1 MSDLTIRLGKVSKQY
16 RLGQTGYRSL
26 REDIVNIFKRR
37 DANSQYFWALKDVS
51 FELKRGEAVGIIG
64 PNGAGKSTI
73 LKLLAGVTI
82 PSSGTVMTKGKIG
95 ALIELSAGLHPELTG
110 RENIYLY
117 GSIINLKNAY
127 IKERFDEIVAFSGL
141 ENFLD
146 TPLKRYSSGMQ
157 ARLGFSVTVHLDP
170 DILLIDEVLS
180 VGDFNFQNKCFDKLL
195 EYKKNNVAIVFV
207 SHNFDAIRK
216 ICNRA
221 ILIDEGEIVI
231 DSDTES
237 SIEAYYKLVSEKQKK
252 CEGVEELIKVIEYGL
267 FDDSNSE
274 SLRFHTNSN
283 AIFKIII
290 ECNQD
295 IDEAIFSMFVR
306 RSDGLI
312 VFDSSSDLLN
322 NRKYHCKR
330 NQRLTIKFVF
340 KVNLLKG
347 TYNIGFNIF
356 ASVEK
361 CLPDFLIYRENIFTF
376 SVIENIGQQGI
387 ANLNARCIVG

>member
-1 MSDLTIRLGKVSKQY
+1 MGDLAIKLEKVSKQY
-16 RLGQTGYRSL
+16 RLGQIGYRSL
-26 REDIVNIFKRR
+26 REDIINTFKRR

-51 FELKRGEAVGIIG
+51 FELKKGEAVGIIG

-73 LKLLAGVTI
+73 LKLLAGVTR

-146 TPLKRYSSGMQ
+146 TPIKRYSSGMQ

-170 DILLIDEVLS
+170 GILLIDEVLS

-195 EYKKNNVAIVFV
+195 EYKKNNVPIVFV
-207 SHNFDAIRK
+207 SHNLDAIRK

-221 ILIDEGEIVI
+221 ILIDEGEMVI

-237 SIEAYYKLVSEKQKK
+237 SIEKYYEVISAKQNNNNVG
-252 CEGVEELIKVIEYGL
+252 ESIKIIEYSL
-267 FDDSNSE
+267 SDDNNNE
-274 SLRFHTNSN
+274 SMVLQANNN
-283 AIFKIII
+283 AIFKVII
-290 ECNQD
+290 ECYQE
-295 IDEAIFSMFVR
+295 IDNAIFSMFIR
-306 RSDGLI
+306 RHDGLI
-312 VFDSSSDLLN
+312 VFDSSSVLLN
-322 NRKYHCKR
+322 GCKYHLKE
-330 NQRLTIKFVF
+330 NQKVTIKFPF
-340 KVNLLKG
+340 EVNLLKG
-347 TYNIGFNIF
+347 TYNFGFNIF
-356 ASVEK
+356 ASTEK
-361 CLPDFLIYRENIFTF
+361 HPPSFIVYRNNMFTF
-376 SVIENIGQQGI
+376 SVTENIAEGGI
-387 ANLNARCIVG
+387 ANLNAKCIIE